1 VLAEWH
7 LTPEYILENW
17 TDELFEL
24 MWDKRNERMLA
35 IESSIAAA
43 RGESPTAGRNYVVPQ
58 VAKEISD
65 VEMFSKLGIGS
76 A

>member
-1 VLAEWH
+1 
-7 LTPEYILENW
+7 
-17 TDELFEL
+17 LFEL

-35 IESSIAAA
+35 IERSIAAA
-43 RGESPTAGRNYVVPQ
+43 RGESPTAGRDYVAPQ
-58 VAKEISD
+58 PAKEISD